1 MTTRNKIAEQCE
13 RLYMRSFD
21 REDLKPK
28 IERREV
34 SLLIDQVANELLAT
48 EQMQATKIGIVD
60 IPTCMIARYTGQAA
74 TQVAPF
80 TATLPA
86 YPIQLPMDM
95 GVWSIKSSTGVAY
108 IPIKT
113 DFWDLMSGLDEGLL
127 EDQVGFYVRG
137 RTITFTRIPTAIV
150 DIEELIIDP
159 SLLGEFDPYPI
170 PADMEISVVEKVVD
184 LLSKRGLSPEK
195 PIG

>member
-1 MTTRNKIAEQCE
+1 
-13 RLYMRSFD
+13 MRSFD

-34 SLLIDQVANELLAT
+34 GLLVDQAANELLSI
-48 EQMQATKIGIVD
+48 EQMQAAKIGIVD
-60 IPTCMIARYTGQAA
+60 IPTCMIARYTAQAA
-74 TQVAPF
+74 TQVTPF

-95 GVWSIKSSTGVAY
+95 GVWSIKSSAGLAY

-137 RTITFTRIPTAIV
+137 RTVTFTRIPTTTV
-150 DIEELIIDP
+150 DMELLIIDP

-170 PADMEISVVEKVVD
+170 PADIELSVVERVVE
-184 LLSKRGLSPEK
+184 LLSKRGLTPEK

>member
-1 MTTRNKIAEQCE
+1 MTTRNKITEQVE

-34 SLLIDQVANELLAT
+34 ALIIDEAANELLSLEQRAAT
-48 EQMQATKIGIVD
+48 RVGIVD
-60 IPTCMIARYTGQAA
+60 VPTCMIARYTAQSA
-74 TQVAPF
+74 TQVTPF

-86 YPIQLPMDM
+86 YPIQLPLDM
-95 GVWSIKSSTGVAY
+95 GVWSIKSSAGTAY

-113 DFWDLMSGLDEGLL
+113 DFWDLIGGLDEGLL

-137 RTITFTRIPTAIV
+137 RTITFTRIPTATV
-150 DIEELIIDP
+150 DIELLIVDP
-159 SLLGEFDPYPI
+159 ALLGEFDPYPI
-170 PADMEISVVEKVVD
+170 PVDMELKVVERA
-184 LLSKRGLSPEK
+184 LALIQARGLAPEK
-195 PIG
+195 PKG